1 MTVVTAPKKDGFFFS
16 EHATAQLKERSSL
29 TRSDVIILLRKGLYV
44 PVGQDKHRSHCV
56 IHSTP
61 DNYSLVIIFDERN
74 KEIVT
79 VLYSDYNNRFVID
92 PHVEEAIKKKT
103 VVEFNKIVQRR
114 ISWIDLFPEV
124 KKAPKTTSDLK
135 LMFVVEQGE
144 EKFEIPCLTLR
155 NADFAGEVS
164 QISKAK
170 DIKQKIEAERKRRR
184 IEQDSIVSI
193 ITRTETGKLIKLGTS
208 MAYSLKKQNQ
218 AANKKVA

>member
-16 EHATAQLKERSSL
+16 EHATAQLKNRSSL

-92 PHVEEAIKKKT
+92 PNVEEAIKQKT
-103 VVEFNKIVQRR
+103 VVEFNKIIQRR

-124 KKAPKTTSDLK
+124 RKSPKTTSDLK
-135 LMFVVEQGE
+135 LMFVIEQGE
-144 EKFEIPCLTLR
+144 ETFEIPCLTLR
-155 NADFAGEVS
+155 NADFAGDVS
-164 QISKAK
+164 KISKAK

-208 MAYSLKKQNQ
+208 IAHTLKKQNQ